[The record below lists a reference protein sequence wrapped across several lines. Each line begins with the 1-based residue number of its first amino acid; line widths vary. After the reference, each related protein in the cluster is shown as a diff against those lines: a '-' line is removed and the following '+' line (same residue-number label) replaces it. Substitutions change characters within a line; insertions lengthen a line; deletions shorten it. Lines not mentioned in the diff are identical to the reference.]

1 MMDKDLNMYV
11 KANTLLRAVHIEC
24 LLILKLQ
31 KNNDYV
37 DNNNKLCVCVC
48 VCVVLW
54 GCVFIAPLAWLDL
67 KAWWTL

>member
-1 MMDKDLNMYV
+1 MRYILFMMDKDLNMYV

-48 VCVVLW
+48 VCCVVGLRLYSSF
-54 GCVFIAPLAWLDL
+54 GLA
-67 KAWWTL
+67 